1 MPFQLVTCC
10 GRRYNK
16 GSVDVDKVDRQRR
29 WREDG
34 MRLEGRRYDHGQ
46 PVSLQI
52 ENGTIAS
59 VDVLRCG
66 EKSGL
71 PWIGPG
77 LVDLQV
83 NGYGGAEFTRGDLD
97 VAGVE
102 QISGAMDALGVT
114 HYLATVVT
122 QGHGTLLHAL
132 RTIAEAIETRPAVAC
147 RVAGIHLEGPFIS
160 MEEGPRGAHPVEY
173 CRPPDWDE
181 FERLQEAAR
190 GHIRLVTLSP
200 EYPSAVEFTRRAAES
215 GLIVAIGHTNANS
228 QQIQAVVDA
237 GARMS
242 THLGNG
248 AHAYLPRHPNYI
260 WDQLSEDRLV
270 ASLIVDGSHLPEA
283 VVKAMV
289 RAKTPQ
295 SVVLVSD
302 MAGVAGR
309 IGTEPG
315 LYEETGL
322 GAIEVLEDGRAVVAG
337 HPEYLAGAT
346 KPLTVG
352 IKNVMQYAGMD
363 LAAAMDM
370 ASARPAQLLGLDCG
384 MLRAGAAADLIQFDI
399 GEEGLLDVLATY
411 QAGTCVWRAAEVGT
425 PKA

>member
-1 MPFQLVTCC
+1 
-10 GRRYNK
+10 
-16 GSVDVDKVDRQRR
+16 
-29 WREDG
+29 
-34 MRLEGRRYDHGQ
+34 MRLEGRSYDHGQ
-46 PVSLQI
+46 PVSLEI
-52 ENGTIAS
+52 ENGTIAG

-83 NGYGGAEFTRGDLD
+83 NGYGGVDFTCQDLEVAE
-97 VAGVE
+97 VE
-102 QISGAMDALGVT
+102 RISVAMDALGVT
-114 HYLATVVT
+114 RYLATVVT

-132 RTIAEAIETRPAVAC
+132 GTIAEAIETRPTVAC

-160 MEEGPRGAHPVEY
+160 MEDGPRGAHPVTH

-181 FERLQEAAR
+181 FERLRDAAR
-190 GHIRLVTLSP
+190 GHIRVVTLSP
-200 EYPSAVEFTRRAAES
+200 EYAAAVAFTRRATES
-215 GLIVAIGHTNANS
+215 GVIVAIGHTNANS
-228 QQIQAVVDA
+228 QQIQAVVEA
-237 GARMS
+237 GACLS

-270 ASLIVDGSHLPEA
+270 ASLIADGFHLPEA

-295 SVVLVSD
+295 SVILVSD
-302 MAGVAGR
+302 MAAMAGCVGTQPGV
-309 IGTEPG
+309 
-315 LYEETGL
+315 YEETGL
-322 GAIEVLEDGRAVVAG
+322 GAIEVLEDGRVVIAG

-346 KPLTVG
+346 MPLTVG
-352 IKNVMQYAGMD
+352 IKNVMQYAGVD

-384 MLRAGAAADLIQFDI
+384 MLRAGSAADLIQFELAED
-399 GEEGLLDVLATY
+399 GRVDVLATY
-411 QAGTCVWRAAEVGT
+411 QGGTCVWRAAEVSR
-425 PKA
+425 P